1 MKTDQSIIYANSL
14 KRQFAQLDLALEV
27 ENIDK
32 AQALQEMLEKRL
44 ANFKKRSY
52 ITGELANYF
61 EERLQTAKEQIEKS
75 QENFTL
81 SLMHTNDTHAHLDNI
96 AKKATAIKEVRAS
109 KPNALLVDAGD
120 VLSGTLYFNEFK
132 GQADLKFMNLMKYD
146 VMTFGNHEFDLGSSA
161 EGHKALADFIKGA
174 SFSFVSSNV
183 NFSRDANLNELFNNE
198 ITEKPEAGEIYNGI
212 IKEVDGKRV
221 GFFGLTTE
229 ETKNLSSPEKVTFED
244 YIEEAEK
251 AVAAFEK
258 QGVNKIVAVSHLGY
272 DDNPAFDNDVTLA
285 AEVDGIDVIV
295 GGHSHTQLAEP
306 VVVNK
311 DENGIEKEATV
322 IVQASQYN
330 DYLGTVDVEF
340 DKDGNIVGQA
350 GQLIKIAD
358 QQEDPEAAALLK
370 TYSSQIE
377 EVKNTPTGATAVEAL
392 ANPRDSGD
400 VTKPSVRKNETE
412 LGNLI
417 TDGMLSKAKEF
428 NPDTVMPSKTVVEFV
443 RRLIKVRLR

>member
-1 MKTDQSIIYANSL
+1 M
-14 KRQFAQLDLALEV
+14 
-27 ENIDK
+27 
-32 AQALQEMLEKRL
+32 
-44 ANFKKRSY
+44 
-52 ITGELANYF
+52 
-61 EERLQTAKEQIEKS
+61 
-75 QENFTL
+75 
-81 SLMHTNDTHAHLDNI
+81 
-96 AKKATAIKEVRAS
+96 
-109 KPNALLVDAGD
+109 
-120 VLSGTLYFNEFK
+120 
-132 GQADLKFMNLMKYD
+132 
-146 VMTFGNHEFDLGSSA
+146 
-161 EGHKALADFIKGA
+161 
-174 SFSFVSSNV
+174 
-183 NFSRDANLNELFNNE
+183 
-198 ITEKPEAGEIYNGI
+198 
-212 IKEVDGKRV
+212 
-221 GFFGLTTE
+221 
-229 ETKNLSSPEKVTFED
+229 
-244 YIEEAEK
+244 EEAEK

-428 NPDTVMPSKTVVEFV
+428 NPDTVIAFQNGGGIRAEINQGEITLGEVLTVLPFGNTLATMKLTGSEIIEALEHSVSLAPQESGGFLHVSGMKFTYDSSKPAGSRVQKVEVLGKMV
-443 RRLIKVRLR
+443 RILNLI